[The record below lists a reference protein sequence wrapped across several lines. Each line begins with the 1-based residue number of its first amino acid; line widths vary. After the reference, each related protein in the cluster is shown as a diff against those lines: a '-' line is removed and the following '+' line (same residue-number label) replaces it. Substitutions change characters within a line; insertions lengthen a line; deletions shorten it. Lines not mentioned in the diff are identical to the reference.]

1 MALALPYVKTVMKL
15 SGRGEDIIVVNK
27 WEKLNENYLQ
37 FGLKIFPVIQNGKT
51 PLIREWQRD
60 CSSDY
65 MQVLYWYENAKDCN
79 WGLPATQNNLFII
92 DLDVH
97 DPNKNGVENFAK
109 IVDKIM
115 TDDDL
120 DEFEWIEQITPS
132 GGQHLIFQSDEEL
145 KNVSNG
151 SNVFADY
158 PGIDIRTDGYIVVEP
173 SVINGV
179 GYGFSTIPMSPPKMH
194 PKLKRF
200 ILANAGTKTEHKKT
214 PYEKPKE
221 VYKGDR
227 DNSLFEYINYL
238 YFKTN
243 LDKEEILLL
252 ANNFNNNFD
261 EPLSKKDVEYKVKKA
276 FQKSRGEFLVV
287 RIPEGKL

>member
-1 MALALPYVKTVMKL
+1 MKL
-15 SGRGEDIIVVNK
+15 SGRGEDIIVANK

-37 FGLKIFPVIQNGKT
+37 FGLKIFPVQPNGKT
-51 PLIREWQRD
+51 PLIKQWQQD

-79 WGLPATQNNLFII
+79 WGLPATPNNLFVI

-97 DPNKNGVENFAK
+97 DPNKNGVENFSK
-109 IVDKIM
+109 LIGKIM

-132 GGQHLIFQSDEEL
+132 GGQHLIFQSDDEL
-145 KNVSNG
+145 RNVSNG
-151 SNVFADY
+151 SNVFVDY

-173 SVINGV
+173 SEINGKR
-179 GYGFSTIPMSPPKMH
+179 YGFSTIPMSPPKMH

-200 ILANAGTKTEHKKT
+200 ILANAGTKTTNKKT
-214 PYEKPKE
+214 PYEKPTE

-227 DNSLFEYINYL
+227 DNQLFQYINYL
-238 YFKTN
+238 YFKTSLN
-243 LDKEEILLL
+243 EDEILTL
-252 ANNFNNNFD
+252 ALHFNETILD
-261 EPLSKKDVEYKVKKA
+261 EPLPIKDVKYKVKKA
-276 FQKSRGEFLVV
+276 LEKERGTFLIV
-287 RIPEGKL
+287 RIPDEE

>member
-1 MALALPYVKTVMKL
+1 MVLVLPYAKTVMKL

-97 DPNKNGVENFAK
+97 DPNKNGVENFTK
-109 IVDKIM
+109 IIDKIM

-132 GGQHLIFQSDEEL
+132 GGQHLIFQSDDEL

-214 PYEKPKE
+214 PYEKPAE

-227 DNSLFEYINYL
+227 DNQLFQYINHL
-238 YFKTN
+238 YYKTR
-243 LDKEEILLL
+243 LDEEEIEIL
-252 ANNFNNNFD
+252 AKHFNESFD
-261 EPLSKKDVEYKVKKA
+261 EPLSEKDVRYKVKKA
-276 FQKSRGEFLVV
+276 FEKERPECILVNTGD
-287 RIPEGKL
+287 I

>member
-1 MALALPYVKTVMKL
+1 M
-15 SGRGEDIIVVNK
+15 VNK